1 MENLNLE
8 DVSNV
13 WQAVTFIASVAVV
26 TGFGWL
32 TMRTKRNADKDE
44 EKVAPVLAAAQQAAE
59 LRPEVAALSQ
69 ALAAESA
76 ARMEMREELDKVS
89 SIANTKYPMALD
101 HIGLVH
107 YRFPEVGESLPIP
120 RVLRDDMEN

>member
-1 MENLNLE
+1 MA
-8 DVSNV
+8 DVSTTVVDNP
-13 WQAVTFIASVAVV
+13 WAALAVV
-26 TGFGWL
+26 VSVVVPAVFSWWTQ
-32 TMRTKRNADKDE
+32 RTKKTADEQSVDAGKA
-44 EKVAPVLAAAQQAAE
+44 VAE

-89 SIANTKYPMALD
+89 GIALTKYPIALD

-107 YRFPEVGESLPIP
+107 YRFPEIGETLPIP
-120 RVLRDDMEN
+120 KLLRDDMKS